1 MLFFLNNRPSITSQN
16 IMLPNCGL
24 EKFSDISLMYSYCTK
39 SCDLF
44 VKGGRIMDQNL
55 DLKYRIV

>member
-1 MLFFLNNRPSITSQN
+1 LYFYGI
-16 IMLPNCGL
+16 
-24 EKFSDISLMYSYCTK
+24 K